1 MFKKILV
8 PVDGSEHAF
17 KTLDLAC
24 DLAEKYGAGL
34 YILHVVPAR
43 MIPESVRRFAEV
55 EYIEEPP
62 RWIYEQVLG
71 KHILGESE
79 EHAKR
84 KGVQSVRATIH
95 EGNPSK
101 VIVDAANAEGVDAI
115 VMGSRGLSDLEGL
128 VMGSVAHKVG
138 QLADCTVITVK

>member
-24 DLAEKYGAGL
+24 DLAKKYDASL
-34 YILHVVPAR
+34 YILHVVQER
-43 MIPESVRRFAEV
+43 MIPESVRDFAEA
-55 EYIEEPP
+55 EHMEEPP
-62 RWIYEQVLG
+62 RWVYEQVLG
-71 KHILGESE
+71 KQILGQSE
-79 EHAKR
+79 ERAKS
-84 KGVQSVRATIH
+84 KGVKPVRATIH

-115 VMGSRGLSDLEGL
+115 VMGSRGLSDLQGL
-128 VMGSVAHKVG
+128 VMGSVAHKVA